1 VGSSLH
7 VEYADTLAPSPTWQA
22 LGVITLTNLPQL
34 CLDLSVPMPP
44 HRFYRAW
51 QGNQPS
57 LPPAVYLGGMATE
70 ITLTGAIGDKVRV
83 DYINQIGPTDA
94 WVTLDTITLTN
105 PTQCCY
111 DLTMWQQPPRLY
123 RLVTVP

>member
-1 VGSSLH
+1 
-7 VEYADTLAPSPTWQA
+7 
-22 LGVITLTNLPQL
+22 
-34 CLDLSVPMPP
+34 
-44 HRFYRAW
+44 
-51 QGNQPS
+51 
-57 LPPAVYLGGMATE
+57 
-70 ITLTGAIGDKVRV
+70 VRV